1 MCKTFTYATILFF
14 TNVLAFAQS
23 NQIRIQPDIRL
34 FDAFDKK
41 FVEDIAANDSFW
53 LLKSNFYLNHAAF
66 FRESPN
72 VKEQDVANIPLVHLK
87 DTTNFNIYL
96 FERDQKIKRDYYT
109 YTVYKIV
116 EYPNLYLVYYP
127 THDYIENFNRFLKLA
142 QSN

>member
-1 MCKTFTYATILFF
+1 MRKTFTYAIVLFF
-14 TNVLAFAQS
+14 TNVIAFAQS
-23 NQIRIQPDIRL
+23 KQIRMQPDVRL
-34 FDAFDKK
+34 YNAFDKK

-53 LLKSNFYLNHAAF
+53 LLKSNFYLTNAAF
-66 FRESPN
+66 FSEISN
-72 VKEQDVANIPLVHLK
+72 VKEQDVDNISLVHLK

-109 YTVYKIV
+109 YTIYKIA
-116 EYPNLYLVYYP
+116 EYPQLYLVYYP

>member
-1 MCKTFTYATILFF
+1 MRKTFTYAIVLFF
-14 TNVLAFAQS
+14 TNVIAFAQS
-23 NQIRIQPDIRL
+23 KQIRMQPDVRL
-34 FDAFDKK
+34 YNAFDKK

-53 LLKSNFYLNHAAF
+53 LLKSNFYLTNAAF
-66 FRESPN
+66 FSEISN
-72 VKEQDVANIPLVHLK
+72 VKDQDVDNISLVHLK

-109 YTVYKIV
+109 YTIYKIA
-116 EYPNLYLVYYP
+116 EYPQLYLVYYP

>member
-1 MCKTFTYATILFF
+1 MRKTFTYAIVLFF
-14 TNVLAFAQS
+14 TNVIAFAQS
-23 NQIRIQPDIRL
+23 KQIRMQPDVRL
-34 FDAFDKK
+34 YDAFDKK

-53 LLKSNFYLNHAAF
+53 LLKSNFYLTNAAF
-66 FRESPN
+66 FSEISN
-72 VKEQDVANIPLVHLK
+72 VKEQDVDNISLVHLK

-109 YTVYKIV
+109 YTVYKIA
-116 EYPNLYLVYYP
+116 EYPQLYLVYYP

>member
-1 MCKTFTYATILFF
+1 MRKTFTYAIVLFF
-14 TNVLAFAQS
+14 TNVIAFAQS
-23 NQIRIQPDIRL
+23 KQIRMQPDVRL
-34 FDAFDKK
+34 YNAFDKK

-53 LLKSNFYLNHAAF
+53 LLKSNFYLTNAAF
-66 FRESPN
+66 FSEISN
-72 VKEQDVANIPLVHLK
+72 VKEQDVDNISLVHLK

-109 YTVYKIV
+109 YTVYKIA
-116 EYPNLYLVYYP
+116 EYPQLYLVYYP